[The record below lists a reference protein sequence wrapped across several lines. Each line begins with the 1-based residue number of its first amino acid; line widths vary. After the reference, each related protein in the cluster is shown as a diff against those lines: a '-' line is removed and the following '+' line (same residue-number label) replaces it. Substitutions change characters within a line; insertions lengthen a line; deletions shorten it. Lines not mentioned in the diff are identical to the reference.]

1 MPFLS
6 SMMAPFGNDFFLGA
20 DSSWSERAFGED
32 GCCVSSSCNGRKSD
46 ILEEI
51 RVNGISS

>member
-32 GCCVSSSCNGRKSD
+32 GCSVSSSCNGRKSD

-51 RVNGISS
+51 RVNGTSN